1 MKLIKLIT
9 IVLFFLLSALP
20 TQAKVQ
26 NLNAEAGVS
35 FNIELKSNP
44 TTGYQ
49 WQILK
54 IDKNFLELESSTFV
68 PSLNENSNIVGS
80 GGVEVWS
87 FKALKAG
94 QTSVS
99 FVYSRSWEHK
109 KPIQKNTF
117 IINIKI

>member
-1 MKLIKLIT
+1 MKLIKLI
-9 IVLFFLLSALP
+9 ILVLFLLLSALP
-20 TQAKVQ
+20 MQAKVQ
-26 NLNAEAGVS
+26 TLNVNSGKS

-49 WQILK
+49 WQIKK
-54 IDKNFLELESSTFV
+54 IDKNFLELESSTFI
-68 PSLNENSNIVGS
+68 PSLNKNTNIVGS
-80 GGVEVWS
+80 GGIEIWS
-87 FKALKAG
+87 FKALKTG

-117 IINIKI
+117 IINIKN